1 MNVDLYLKLFILN
14 TIGTKKKSTSLR
26 LNSIFYAHIEKLA
39 KQENRSLN
47 NFIETTLFEALNYRE
62 PNEVTKLGIEESR
75 KERASLKRY
84 SSTEQLFEDSD
95 NEL

>member
-47 NFIETTLFEALNYRE
+47 NFIETLFL
-62 PNEVTKLGIEESR
+62 KL
-75 KERASLKRY
+75 
-84 SSTEQLFEDSD
+84 
-95 NEL
+95 